1 MGIGF
6 LWCLPNCFLID
17 SSVEYWF
24 ANQRIVLIER
34 FLSSNLSM
42 QIRMNG
48 FLHPFCLL
56 TLMSFCHLTQRSFCT
71 QGLLGVAES
80 RFQKAKENLLL
91 CEEEAWQGGWG
102 GGWPKFVFTHRLR
115 PSPLSRKV
123 RVKPVRQVKFPRG
136 KSPFSEGEG
145 KSYGI
150 LRLIPYPGWGSF
162 WISFLQ
168 IDQLC

>member
-71 QGLLGVAES
+71 QGLPGVAES
-80 RFQKAKENLLL
+80 TFQKSKENLLL
-91 CEEEAWQGGWG
+91 WEEEAWQGGWG
-102 GGWPKFVFTHRLR
+102 GIDKSFSSPNVLDV
-115 PSPLSRKV
+115 PSSPGGCGFIHV
-123 RVKPVRQVKFPRG
+123 CGFCDFAFGFAQNDRG
-136 KSPFSEGEG
+136 SGASCEDGRF
-145 KSYGI
+145 GI
-150 LRLIPYPGWGSF
+150 IGTKKRESGLMV
-162 WISFLQ
+162 
-168 IDQLC
+168 